1 MNRWDTRDMSK
12 VMPEIDERLARFL
25 LAQPVFFVGTAP
37 LSEEGRVNVSPKG
50 LAGTFA
56 VLGPLRVAYLDF
68 TGSGA
73 ETIAHLR
80 ENGRIVLMFCAFD
93 GPPTI
98 VRLHGHGRVVRPD
111 DEEFEELRAE
121 FAKPAELGQR
131 SIVVVDVER
140 VSDSCGYAVPLM
152 DLREDRDL
160 LDRSHARRDD
170 SYFET
175 YWRERNAVSIDGLPA
190 LPDLP
195 DRAG

>member
-1 MNRWDTRDMSK
+1 MSE
-12 VMPEIDERLARFL
+12 VHEVIDGRLERFL

-37 LSEEGRVNVSPKG
+37 LAADGRVNVSPKG
-50 LAGTFA
+50 MAGTFA
-56 VLGPLRVAYLDF
+56 VLGPLRVAYLDY

-93 GPPTI
+93 GPPNI
-98 VRLHGHGRVVRPD
+98 VRLHGTGRAVPTD
-111 DEEFEELRAE
+111 DPEFERLRALFPKE
-121 FAKPAELGQR
+121 RELGQR

-160 LDRSHARRDD
+160 LDRHAERRDEQ
-170 SYFET
+170 YFED
-175 YWRERNAVSIDGLPA
+175 YWRTRNAESIDGLDA
-190 LPDLP
+190 LPAQVQGQKASALP
-195 DRAG
+195 ET